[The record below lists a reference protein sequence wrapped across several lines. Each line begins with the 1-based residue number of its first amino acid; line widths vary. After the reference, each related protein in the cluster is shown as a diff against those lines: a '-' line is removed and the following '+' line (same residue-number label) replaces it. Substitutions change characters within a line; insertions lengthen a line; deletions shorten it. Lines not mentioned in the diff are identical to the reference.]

1 MTAAAKQR
9 AWRLFIENS
18 ARIQT
23 ELDRRLRT
31 DGLCLADYHVL
42 LLLHEAPGR
51 RLRMNEISRAMV
63 FSKSRLTYQVAALCK
78 RGWLRRESAPEDR
91 RGSYAILTDDGA
103 AAFEAAARKHGADV
117 DELFFSAVSHDD
129 AVSLA
134 DAMQALADHLDH
146 CEKSS

>member
-1 MTAAAKQR
+1 MTADAKQR

-23 ELDRRLRT
+23 ELDRRLRA

-51 RLRMNEISRAMV
+51 RLRMNELSRRMV
-63 FSKSRLTYQVAALCK
+63 FSPGRLSYQVATLCK

-91 RGSYAILTDDGA
+91 RGSYAVLTDAGA
-103 AAFEAAARKHGADV
+103 SAFESAARTHGDDV
-117 DELFFSAVSHDD
+117 DELFFGGVSDHD
-129 AVSLA
+129 AVALA
-134 DAMQALADHLDH
+134 GAMHALADHLDRI
-146 CEKSS
+146 EKNP